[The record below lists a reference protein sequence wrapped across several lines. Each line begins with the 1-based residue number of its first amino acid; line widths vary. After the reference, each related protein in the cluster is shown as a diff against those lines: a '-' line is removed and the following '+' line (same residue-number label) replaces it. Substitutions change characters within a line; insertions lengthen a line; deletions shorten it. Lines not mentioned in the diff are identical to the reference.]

1 MRAIEHSPTGS
12 GTPQSGLRRNQR
24 GFTLVELMVSLVI
37 SMLISLA
44 ALGSARMFMGA
55 QRQSVGAGTAS
66 GNAVTTIA
74 AIKHEAEQAALGF
87 YVNGTLPC
95 QSFNLSV
102 GTKTLA
108 GNAPVMPVNV
118 SSSNGNLAQLDLLYA
133 NALEST
139 APAYLANTTSS
150 SAATATLTS
159 YLPVQAG
166 QTVMLTPLGD
176 VGQPCTVKT
185 ASRVDAAQPGMG
197 SVVYFDDTGLH
208 NQVDFS
214 GSTYSSSSAVSLLG
228 TLNWSRFAVDSNG
241 NLVMSRPIQGGTAV
255 LARNVV
261 GFQVQYGVTNGITS
275 SLDSWQYAEGPT
287 WANLTTGLLPRVRA
301 LRLELVIRSDQ
312 PEKPDAQGNCS
323 AATAL
328 PTLLDR
334 PLALAGNWQCY
345 RYRSSTAVIPLRN
358 ILMGNN
364 S

>member
-1 MRAIEHSPTGS
+1 MRAIEQLPPARNRCHF
-12 GTPQSGLRRNQR
+12 GLRRNQH

-37 SMLISLA
+37 SMLISIA

-95 QSFNLSV
+95 QNFNLSV

-108 GNAPVMPVNV
+108 GNTPVMPVNV
-118 SSSNGNLAQLDLLYA
+118 SSSNGNYAQLDLLYA
-133 NALEST
+133 NALESA
-139 APAYLANTTSS
+139 APAYLASVTSS
-150 SAATATLTS
+150 DAASATLTS
-159 YLPVQAG
+159 YLPVQPG

-185 ASRVDAAQPGMG
+185 ASRVDAAQSGMG
-197 SVVYFDDTGLH
+197 SIVYFDDTGLH

-214 GSTYSSSSAVSLLG
+214 GSTYSTSSAVSLLG
-228 TLNWSRFAVDSNG
+228 ALNWSHFAVDSNG
-241 NLVMSRPIQGGTAV
+241 NLVMSRPIKGGSAV

-261 GFQVQYGVTNGITS
+261 GFQVQYGVTDGVTS

-287 WANLTTGLLPRVRA
+287 WAKLTTGLLPRVRA

-312 PEKPDAQGNCS
+312 PEKADAQGNCS
-323 AATAL
+323 TTTAL

-334 PLALAGNWQCY
+334 PLALASNWQCY

-358 ILMGNN
+358 ILMGSN